1 MTSVHTYIRY
11 ILTQFFLAVICG
23 VLAACVIGVICFI
36 IVICGIRICIRKRRS
51 KSSIEEGPIDKS
63 TNGDSAM
70 TLSVPT
76 PSEESSNTDTDKVD
90 YEWNCIFFI

>member
-1 MTSVHTYIRY
+1 MRY

-36 IVICGIRICIRKRRS
+36 IVICGIRICIRKPRS
-51 KSSIEEGPIDKS
+51 KSFIEEGEN
-63 TNGDSAM
+63 TNGDSA
-70 TLSVPT
+70 TTSVLT
-76 PSEESSNTDTDKVD
+76 QSEESSKSDTDKVE